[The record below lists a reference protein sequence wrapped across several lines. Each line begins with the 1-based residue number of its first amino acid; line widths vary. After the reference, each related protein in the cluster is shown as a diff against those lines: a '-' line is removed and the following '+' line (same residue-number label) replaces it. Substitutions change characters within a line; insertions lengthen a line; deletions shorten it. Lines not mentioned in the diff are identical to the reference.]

1 MPTGEFV
8 RGKANQASQTAAIA
22 RVTEISDHALELHQH
37 LQQILDSQA
46 FRGSRRSSDFLHYIV
61 THALSGNFDQLK
73 ERTIGIEVFEGV
85 ANYDTGEDSI
95 VRVGANDVRRRL
107 LQYYSEAGEGSPY
120 RVELPSGAY
129 IPEFQRV
136 LPTRPAVPP
145 PAIGNGAAEETASSG
160 SAGAPKASRRS
171 RWLAS
176 LPYAVAAA
184 SLILAAWS
192 FLAERRM
199 ENELVAAVKASPSRN
214 RLWSELFNRDHE
226 TYVVCA
232 DSAWVLSQDLT
243 NAPVNLSD
251 YVNRNYGAKAPG
263 ISSDAEA
270 LLAILTERQYTNISD
285 VRLVQAIIQLNYDY
299 RDRSSVRSARNIQLI
314 DFKKGNFVLLGS
326 KRANPWVE
334 LFEPLLNFRFVYDPK
349 ARRAGFHNLAPRP
362 GENHDYWVERNAPK
376 QDETYSVIA
385 FVPNL
390 TRNGSVLM
398 IAGATG
404 DGTEA
409 AGEFITHPEFSRT
422 MLHAIGAVEA
432 DRLQYFEVL
441 LKSGTIAG
449 TPKNAEV
456 VAYRLIK
463 SGAHS

>member
-1 MPTGEFV
+1 MPTGEIV

-37 LQQILDSQA
+37 LQQILDSPA

-61 THALSGNFDQLK
+61 THALSGDFDQLK
-73 ERTIGIEVFEGV
+73 ERTIGVEVFDRV

-107 LQYYSEAGEGSPY
+107 LQYYTEAGESSAY

-136 LPTRPAVPP
+136 LPARP
-145 PAIGNGAAEETASSG
+145 PASPAAIGAVAGEANL
-160 SAGAPKASRRS
+160 SAGSGDARRPPRRS
-171 RWLAS
+171 RWLS
-176 LPYAVAAA
+176 TIPYVAAAA

-192 FLAERRM
+192 LLAERRM
-199 ENELVAAVKASPSRN
+199 EQQLEAAVKLSPSRN
-214 RLWSELFNRDHE
+214 FLWSELFNRDHE

-243 NAPVNLSD
+243 NAPVSLSD
-251 YVNRNYGAKAPG
+251 YVSHNYGAKAPG
-263 ISSDAEA
+263 ISSGTEA
-270 LLAILTERQYTNISD
+270 MLGILTQRQYTNISD
-285 VRLVQAIIQLNYDY
+285 VRLVQEIMQLNHDF

-334 LFEPLLNFRFVYDPK
+334 LFEPLLNFRFVHDPK
-349 ARRAGFHNLAPRP
+349 ARRSGFHNLAPRP
-362 GENHDYWVERNAPK
+362 GEKYDYWAERNSSK
-376 QDETYSVIA
+376 QDETYSVVA
-385 FVPNL
+385 FAPNL
-390 TRNGSVLM
+390 SRNGSVLM

-404 DGTEA
+404 NGTEA
-409 AGEFITHPEFSRT
+409 AGEFITHPEFSRN
-422 MLHAIGAVEA
+422 MLNTIGAVEA
-432 DRLQYFEVL
+432 DRIQYFEVL
-441 LKSGTIAG
+441 LKSGTLG
-449 TPKNAEV
+449 ERLRMPKW
-456 VAYRLIK
+456 LPT
-463 SGAHS
+463 G